1 MNKARLNLTTTSVTR
16 GIFPHPLLITALCLA
31 TALPVL
37 LTDLP
42 PLVDFFGHLGHYRIQ
57 IGLADSPL
65 LQRHWDYQWGLVP
78 NLGFDLMLAPLAPLL
93 GLERAAWLI
102 TLLIPP
108 LMAFGFART
117 ARAVQGELPVTWLFT
132 LPLTLAY
139 PFQLGFLNYW
149 LGVAIAFHLFP
160 TWLQTASHRPGRRAA
175 IFVPAS
181 LLAWLVHGY
190 GWGILVVLSVGAALG
205 GAWQRGDR
213 GIATGLFW
221 PSLGC
226 WPLLA
231 PLLPMA
237 LWGRGLTGES
247 AGWFDLQS
255 KVTGLTLVLR
265 DQWPL
270 LDYSSLAI
278 MIMLIMAGLLLA
290 YVLTSGWVSWLPVL
304 GTPALLMFALILLM
318 PSQLSVSA
326 LADVRL
332 WPVTLATTLLA
343 IRLSPGQH
351 RLTGMLTMA
360 GLVIFLT
367 RTAVTTAGFM
377 TLDRDIAAHLQA
389 LEQITPGSRV
399 AVLVKNP
406 CRDHRLVHRLNHID
420 AMAIVRRD
428 AFTNSQWDIKG
439 SHRVLP
445 LGGAGTPFNAD
456 PSQFI
461 PGEACKAP
469 LNPDEQIAAL
479 QRRIAQ
485 IPLDRFDYL
494 WVINFAPR
502 LVTPPP
508 WLISL
513 YADDLTSLYRID
525 PAQANP

>member
-1 MNKARLNLTTTSVTR
+1 M
-16 GIFPHPLLITALCLA
+16 
-31 TALPVL
+31 
-37 LTDLP
+37 TDLP

-57 IGLADSPL
+57 TGLADSPL

-78 NLGFDLMLAPLAPLL
+78 NMGIDLLLEPLEPLL

-117 ARAVQGELPVTWLFT
+117 ARAVQGELPVSWLFT

-160 TWLQTASHRPGRRAA
+160 TWLQAESHRPWRRAA
-175 IFVPAS
+175 FFVPAS

-213 GIATGLFW
+213 GIATGWLW
-221 PSLGC
+221 PSLRC
-226 WPLLA
+226 WPMLA

-237 LWGRGLTGES
+237 LWGRGVTSES
-247 AGWFDLQS
+247 SGWFDFPS
-255 KVTGLTLVLR
+255 KVNGLLLILR

-270 LDYSSLAI
+270 LDYISLAI
-278 MIMLIMAGLLLA
+278 IIVPLTAGLLMAFPLKA
-290 YVLTSGWVSWLPVL
+290 GRVSFAPAL
-304 GTPALLMFALILLM
+304 GTPALLLFALILLL
-318 PSQLSVSA
+318 PAQLSVSA
-326 LADVRL
+326 LADARL
-332 WPVTLATTLLA
+332 WPVTLATALLA
-343 IRLSPGQH
+343 IRLSPDQH
-351 RLTGMLTMA
+351 RLRGGMTVA

-367 RTAVTTAGFM
+367 RITVATAGFM
-377 TLDRDIAAHLQA
+377 ALDRAIATHLQA
-389 LEQITPGSRV
+389 LELITSGSRV

-406 CRDHRLVHRLNHID
+406 CRDHRLIHRLNHID

-428 AFTNSQWDIKG
+428 AFTNGQWSIKG

-445 LGGAGTPFNAD
+445 LGGAGTSFDAD

-461 PGEACKAP
+461 SGENCNPP
-469 LNPDEQIAAL
+469 LNPDEQMAAL
-479 QRRIAQ
+479 HRRIAQ
-485 IPLDRFDYL
+485 IPPDRFDYL
-494 WVINFAPR
+494 WAINFDPR
-502 LVTPPP
+502 LIAPQPG
-508 WLISL
+508 LISL
-513 YADDLTSLYRID
+513 YADDLTSLYRLD
-525 PAQANP
+525 VTQTNP